1 MSTEHRPRPV
11 VGRYVDGLVRS
22 LIAPLLAPKVAR
34 SGWRLA
40 GWDAEQ
46 GISLTMERP
55 GAVVLVELERRDEAA
70 DCYARTAR
78 FNVCARR
85 QFDAPDLGPAD
96 RAMVDSLVTMIRA
109 REGRLPE
116 VERAQTSRGAEL
128 RLVHTERVLV
138 SEGRGHYYI
147 NPYVGCTIG
156 CDFCYA
162 ATRADFSRALEG
174 LPEHAWGRWVD
185 VKIHAAE
192 VLREEVQHAPPG
204 IVRFSP
210 IVTDPY
216 QPAERRFRVTRQCLE
231 VLLEAGF
238 TPVILTRAARVADDL
253 ELLARFPRAA
263 VGLSIPTDDDAMR
276 ELFEP
281 GGDPIGERLA
291 VLRQARA
298 LGVRTFAVVQPMLPM
313 APDKLV
319 AELAPW
325 ISAVRIDRM
334 HFPER
339 SRHLYL
345 EHGLEHA
352 MAPAFFEDLAARLR
366 AGFQARGIPED
377 ELDDLAGLVQA
388 QPGEPL
394 ATPR

>member
-1 MSTEHRPRPV
+1 MPV

-22 LIAPLLAPKVAR
+22 LIAPLLDPKVAR

-46 GISLTMERP
+46 GISLTMERA
-55 GAVVLVELERRDEAA
+55 GAVVLIELERRDDAV

-85 QFDAPDLGPAD
+85 QFDAPDLAPVD
-96 RAMVDSLVTMIRA
+96 RAMVDSVVTMLRA

-128 RLVHTERVLV
+128 RLVHTERVLI
-138 SEGRGHYYI
+138 SEGKGHYYI

-162 ATRADFSRALEG
+162 AVRADFSRALEG
-174 LPEHAWGRWVD
+174 LPEHTWGRWVD
-185 VKIHAAE
+185 VKVNAAE
-192 VLREEVQHAPPG
+192 VLREEVKHAPPG

-216 QPAERRFRVTRQCLE
+216 QPAERRFRITRQCLG

-253 ELLARFPRAA
+253 ELLARFPQAA
-263 VGLSIPTDDDAMR
+263 IGLSIPTDDDAMR
-276 ELFEP
+276 EIFEP
-281 GGDPIGERLA
+281 GGDPIGDRLA

-298 LGVRTFAVVQPMLPM
+298 LGVHTFAVVQPMLPM
-313 APDKLV
+313 DPDKLV
-319 AELAPW
+319 DELAPW

-339 SRHLYL
+339 SRHLYQ
-345 EHGLEHA
+345 EHGLAHA
-352 MAPAFFEDLAARLR
+352 MAPEFFVDLAARLR
-366 AGFQARGIPED
+366 AGFRARGIPED
-377 ELDDLAGLVQA
+377 ELDDLAGLVHA
-388 QPGEPL
+388 RPNRPPP
-394 ATPR
+394 AR